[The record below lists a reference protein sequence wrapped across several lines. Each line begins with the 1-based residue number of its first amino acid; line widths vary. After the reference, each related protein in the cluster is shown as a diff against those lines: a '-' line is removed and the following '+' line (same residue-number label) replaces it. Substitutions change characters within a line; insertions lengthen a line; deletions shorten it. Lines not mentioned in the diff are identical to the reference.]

1 MAADTR
7 IVLTAVDKT
16 RAAFDSAK
24 ASMAGLS
31 ASAQKL
37 NGLMATLGA
46 GTLAGGG
53 LLAFAKAGIDAA
65 DNLNDLSQK
74 IGVSVEKLAG
84 YKLAAES
91 SGTSLEGMAKAA
103 QQLAKNIAQNDPLLA
118 RLGVTSKDVDGAMAQ
133 LADVFKRLPDGTQK
147 TAIALQLMGKSGAEM
162 IPMLNGGG
170 EALRQMVEDGQR
182 LYPVTAEM
190 AREADKFNDEL
201 ARMKTG
207 LEGLGVVIGASALPT
222 LNKMLGELSEGIRIF
237 GGFGSAL
244 ANIGVGI
251 SPLNSLKENL
261 AKYRKEIAD
270 LEEFRASAGAGAD
283 ASFFADVDAR
293 LETARKRL
301 EFLKYIQGEE
311 ALALNEKYGTANY
324 KIASPTEP
332 DLPGSILATACRSSA
347 APPKLDTLMTE
358 RDRQLRAAELAE
370 YKAIAAAEAEVF
382 DGLLANEDARVA
394 AETESLKNLTA
405 LRSEYMNLIDP
416 VQAYREKLEE
426 VQKLLDAGFI
436 TQDQAAE
443 MRFRINEMMEQAAG
457 FGEKLKEETSL
468 WEEAWKE
475 AMGNMQDALADFLF
489 DPFDKGLDGMLL
501 GFVNTLRRMAAEALA
516 ADIMKSI
523 FGSAGTDQNLLGS
536 IASIFGFADGGVMT
550 SAGPLALKRYAG
562 GGVAN
567 SPQLALFGEGATPE
581 AFVPLPD
588 GRNIPVKMQSSA
600 AQSIR
605 IVNAFD
611 VSVVGDY
618 LGSADGEK
626 IIMNAVRRNSS
637 ALRQIVAA

>member
-1 MAADTR
+1 MASNQRVA
-7 IVLTAVDKT
+7 IELTAQDKS
-16 RAAFDSAK
+16 RAAFESVKRNLKDIQDASRDLGGAFDSLGSRFGIGVGSLA
-24 ASMAGLS
+24 A
-31 ASAQKL
+31 
-37 NGLMATLGA
+37 ATAGA
-46 GTLAGGG
+46 GAAIVGLAKN
-53 LLAFAKAGIDAA
+53 AIQTA
-65 DNLNDLSQK
+65 DGLNDLSLRT
-74 IGVSVEKLAG
+74 GASVEALASV
-84 YKLAAES
+84 KLAAEQ
-91 SGTSLEGMAKAA
+91 SGTSLEAVGKGLNKLSIWMADNAEK
-103 QQLAKNIAQNDPLLA
+103 A
-118 RLGVTSKDVDGAMAQ
+118 RLLGITAKDPVQAFSQ
-133 LADVFKRLPDGTQK
+133 LADVLAGIESPYRRASVANDIL
-147 TAIALQLMGKSGAEM
+147 GKSYAELL
-162 IPMLNGGG
+162 PLLLQGGQGMRDSAAASLDYARAMG
-170 EALRQMVEDGQR
+170 ELAPKADAFNDRLSVLKQR
-182 LYPVTAEM
+182 LDEIGIAAGTLFLDLLPRSFSMDPVA
-190 AREADKFNDEL
+190 ARLGDLKQELNDMERQL
-201 ARMKTG
+201 RNKSGQG
-207 LEGLGVVIGASALPT
+207 LLHDWV
-222 LNKMLGELSEGIRIF
+222 
-237 GGFGSAL
+237 FGSRSDLTARIAATRAEIEKL
-244 ANIGVGI
+244 QAEVD
-251 SPLNSLKENL
+251 SRSKLK
-261 AKYRKEIAD
+261 
-270 LEEFRASAGAGAD
+270 AGAGNGEAELCIANGGRWD
-283 ASFFADVDAR
+283 GKQCVKDKPARTAS
-293 LETARKRL
+293 
-301 EFLKYIQGEE
+301 
-311 ALALNEKYGTANY
+311 
-324 KIASPTEP
+324 
-332 DLPGSILATACRSSA
+332 

-443 MRFRINEMMEQAAG
+443 MRLRINEMMEQAAG
-457 FGEKLKEETSL
+457 FGEKLKQETSL

-588 GRNIPVKMQSSA
+588 GRNIPVKMQGGGA
-600 AQSIR
+600 PQVTVI
-605 IVNAFD
+605 NLFD
-611 VSVVGDY
+611 QRELQRV
-618 LGSADGEK
+618 
-626 IIMNAVRRNSS
+626 
-637 ALRQIVAA
+637 VAAEQARGRAVTINHVAAASRDRRI

>member
-133 LADVFKRLPDGTQK
+133 LADVFKRLPDGAQK

-162 IPMLNGGG
+162 IPLLNGGG
-170 EALRQMVEDGQR
+170 EALRQMVEDGKR

-190 AREADKFNDEL
+190 ARAADQFNDEL

-207 LEGLGVVIGASALPT
+207 LEGLGVVIGAGALPT

-244 ANIGVGI
+244 YNIGVGI

-270 LEEFRASAGAGAD
+270 LPLSFNNFRD
-283 ASFFADVDAR
+283 
-293 LETARKRL
+293 
-301 EFLKYIQGEE
+301 
-311 ALALNEKYGTANY
+311 
-324 KIASPTEP
+324 
-332 DLPGSILATACRSSA
+332 
-347 APPKLDTLMTE
+347 
-358 RDRQLRAAELAE
+358 
-370 YKAIAAAEAEVF
+370 
-382 DGLLANEDARVA
+382 
-394 AETESLKNLTA
+394 
-405 LRSEYMNLIDP
+405 
-416 VQAYREKLEE
+416 
-426 VQKLLDAGFI
+426 
-436 TQDQAAE
+436 
-443 MRFRINEMMEQAAG
+443 
-457 FGEKLKEETSL
+457 
-468 WEEAWKE
+468 
-475 AMGNMQDALADFLF
+475 
-489 DPFDKGLDGMLL
+489 
-501 GFVNTLRRMAAEALA
+501 
-516 ADIMKSI
+516 
-523 FGSAGTDQNLLGS
+523 
-536 IASIFGFADGGVMT
+536 
-550 SAGPLALKRYAG
+550 
-562 GGVAN
+562 
-567 SPQLALFGEGATPE
+567 
-581 AFVPLPD
+581 
-588 GRNIPVKMQSSA
+588 
-600 AQSIR
+600 
-605 IVNAFD
+605 
-611 VSVVGDY
+611 
-618 LGSADGEK
+618 
-626 IIMNAVRRNSS
+626 
-637 ALRQIVAA
+637 